1 MPAGSDLMQCLFDG
15 GAGSSGEDRR
25 DCTDVHQVDHR
36 DRCVGF
42 GEGRGDDREAAW
54 PET

>member
-1 MPAGSDLMQCLFDG
+1 MPAGSDLVQRLFEG

-42 GEGRGDDREAAW
+42 GERRDDGR
-54 PET
+54 ETARSET